1 MNLNKAVKDADIAFR
16 DLDDQ
21 TMEKLRGAIAD
32 ARQQI
37 IDLRD
42 DINATVGSLQDELD
56 KLNNN
61 QAAIEKRRYQQQRQ
75 ELQAKL
81 KEAEA
86 AEDQASVSAARQALQ
101 LAEQVYNLKQK
112 QVEQDLAERQ
122 QQSPAERPTTNTSN
136 NSPIQ
141 NQPSPSITSAVGG
154 SAAQTVRLELVLP
167 SGNQIDAAVYGSA
180 AEQLLDELE
189 RIKGTS

>member
-1 MNLNKAVKDADIAFR
+1 M
-16 DLDDQ
+16 
-21 TMEKLRGAIAD
+21 
-32 ARQQI
+32 
-37 IDLRD
+37 
-42 DINATVGSLQDELD
+42 GSLQDELD

-141 NQPSPSITSAVGG
+141 NQPSPSTTSAVGG